1 MFMLRIFLR
10 SKQQVNR
17 RRKNLTVAFYSAV
30 EGGGKAGVVMRR
42 IIASAGLALLL
53 AGCSTVPHR
62 PLPPV
67 AVVTPKP
74 LPYRWTQGNA
84 PQAYK
89 DAVAV
94 FGPLALKPGD
104 YRWASAVP
112 EAGDTR
118 VVVDLLTQLFY
129 VYRGDSLVGVAT
141 ISSGKKGRETPL
153 GFWAVMTKKV
163 KGFSRKYDNA
173 PMPFM
178 QMYDP
183 KGIAFHAGANPGYPA
198 SHGCVRLPLKFAEK
212 LYGMTKIGTKVII
225 EG

>member
-1 MFMLRIFLR
+1 
-10 SKQQVNR
+10 V
-17 RRKNLTVAFYSAV
+17 VA
-30 EGGGKAGVVMRR
+30 AG
-42 IIASAGLALLL
+42 AALL
-53 AGCSTVPHR
+53 ASCAVAPTPQ
-62 PLPPV
+62 PAPV
-67 AVVTPKP
+67 AVATPKP

-84 PQAYK
+84 PKAHQ
-89 DAVAV
+89 DAVAM

-104 YRWASAVP
+104 YRWAANVP
-112 EAGDTR
+112 QTGEPR

-129 VYRGDSLVGVAT
+129 VYRGEQLVGVAT

-153 GFWAVMTKKV
+153 GFWSVMLKQKL
-163 KGFSRKYDNA
+163 GHSRKYENA

-183 KGIAFHAGANPGYPA
+183 KGIAFHAGPNPGYPA

-212 LYGMTKIGTKVII
+212 LYGLTQVGTKVVI